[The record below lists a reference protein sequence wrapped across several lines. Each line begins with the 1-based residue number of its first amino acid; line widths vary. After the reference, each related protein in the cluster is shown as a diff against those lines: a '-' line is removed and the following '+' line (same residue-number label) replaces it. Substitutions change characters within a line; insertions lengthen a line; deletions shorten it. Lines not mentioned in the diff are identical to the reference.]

1 MSTTSIEVRV
11 PASLRR
17 YSAEAAVVTVDPHD
31 GTATVRSVLDRL
43 AELHPDLEHRVRT
56 EQGDLRPHV
65 NLFVGSENVRDL
77 SGLST
82 PLGPGSQL
90 SIIPAISGGALAL

>member
-1 MSTTSIEVRV
+1 MGTTVGVRV

-17 YSAEAAVVTVDPHD
+17 YSADAAVVEIDVNAGEP
-31 GTATVRSVLDRL
+31 TVRLVLDRL
-43 AELHPDLEHRVRT
+43 SELHPDLERRVRT

-65 NLFVGSENVRDL
+65 NLFVGSENIRDL

-82 PLGPGSQL
+82 PLGAGAQL
-90 SIIPAISGGALAL
+90 SIIPAISGGAFS